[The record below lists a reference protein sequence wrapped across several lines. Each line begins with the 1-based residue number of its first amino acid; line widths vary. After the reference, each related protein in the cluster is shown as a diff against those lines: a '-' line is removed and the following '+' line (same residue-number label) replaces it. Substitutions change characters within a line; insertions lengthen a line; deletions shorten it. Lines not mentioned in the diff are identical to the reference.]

1 MLLCITLKRP
11 NIPWSSYRKIWQT
24 RGAFH
29 LSELAGR
36 RLGIPLNKSTILK
49 KWLRCYTFKLLQIG
63 ANHFQILH
71 YEESLELTLQ
81 NFSFYFKLIGQA
93 GPFWQMENTLVQEK
107 ISALI
112 TIKDWEERV
121 LGNISDG
128 EPRKS
133 SWEFEI
139 GDRELFWFWK
149 FSGELFCDEKI
160 LVGTSI

>member
-1 MLLCITLKRP
+1 
-11 NIPWSSYRKIWQT
+11 
-24 RGAFH
+24 
-29 LSELAGR
+29 
-36 RLGIPLNKSTILK
+36 
-49 KWLRCYTFKLLQIG
+49 
-63 ANHFQILH
+63 
-71 YEESLELTLQ
+71 
-81 NFSFYFKLIGQA
+81 
-93 GPFWQMENTLVQEK
+93 MENTLVQEK

-128 EPRKS
+128 KPRRS